1 MTEHRQ
7 TPVELP
13 DATASLRAVPLFAS
27 LSDNDLALLQSQCS
41 ELKLA
46 AGDLLFSE
54 GDHGDAAYVLAAGE
68 VEIFKTVSGREV
80 LLAAGGGNRLIG
92 EMALLL
98 DEPRNASVRAR
109 TEATLVQVA
118 REQFSDVLTSSST
131 AAMAMLEVM
140 ISRWRG
146 TESKLKQSDRMVQLG
161 TLTAGLAHELNNP
174 AAAVE
179 RGAEHLDE
187 AVAAG
192 GSARAAAAAAGIDLQ
207 DEALTALLS
216 EAAATGGSEPAL
228 DAITRMDREAAVEE
242 WLEER
247 GIDSG
252 WELAPALVAMDTHSE
267 RLDEI
272 AAHFGPDS
280 GVVVR
285 LLAAEH
291 EVAGLLKQM
300 REGAKRISAIVKA
313 LKSYSYLDQAPQQE
327 VSVTEG
333 LEDTLLILRAKTRD
347 LTIHRDYA
355 DDLVPI
361 QAYGSELNQVWTNL
375 IDNAAYA
382 IEDGDVDGGRIV
394 IRAFREGDE
403 IVVEIEDNGPGIPD
417 EIQDRIFD
425 SFFTTKPVGAGT
437 GLGLDISYG
446 IVVDRHRG
454 DLNVTSEP
462 GRTCFRVELP
472 IQPS

>member
-1 MTEHRQ
+1 
-7 TPVELP
+7 
-13 DATASLRAVPLFAS
+13 
-27 LSDNDLALLQSQCS
+27 
-41 ELKLA
+41 
-46 AGDLLFSE
+46 
-54 GDHGDAAYVLAAGE
+54 
-68 VEIFKTVSGREV
+68 
-80 LLAAGGGNRLIG
+80 
-92 EMALLL
+92 
-98 DEPRNASVRAR
+98 
-109 TEATLVQVA
+109 
-118 REQFSDVLTSSST
+118 
-131 AAMAMLEVM
+131 
-140 ISRWRG
+140 
-146 TESKLKQSDRMVQLG
+146 
-161 TLTAGLAHELNNP
+161 
-174 AAAVE
+174 
-179 RGAEHLDE
+179 
-187 AVAAG
+187 
-192 GSARAAAAAAGIDLQ
+192 
-207 DEALTALLS
+207 
-216 EAAATGGSEPAL
+216 
-228 DAITRMDREAAVEE
+228 MDREAAVEE

-252 WELAPALVAMDTHSE
+252 WELAPALVAMDTHTE

-272 AAHFGPDS
+272 AERFGSDS
-280 GVVVR
+280 GVVLR

-291 EVAGLLKQM
+291 EVAGLLKQV

-347 LTIHRDYA
+347 LRVHRDYA

-382 IEDGDVDGGRIV
+382 IQDGDVEEGTIV
-394 IRAFREGDE
+394 IRAVREGDE
-403 IVVEIEDNGPGIPD
+403 IIVEIEDNGPGIPD

-454 DLNVTSEP
+454 NLSVTSEP